1 MDVSNFKEVLQ
12 KLSVLKN
19 YSWLVLPAAIILVSV
34 LLFIPTELISSNLK
48 KQIEKESVSVGKQ
61 VQNLSKNT
69 VVRDQWQVE
78 QEYQDAYKADA
89 DKTAFLI
96 LQSCQRPLLNYEM
109 FPEPTDKSTL
119 IFKTFGEQFRKGI
132 EEMLARVKATGCPTD
147 AELQSS
153 LQRSM
158 VSGVRRSMSWGPGSS
173 SGRSEVDSTII
184 EVLCNDKAKSASV
197 YVNPVDLSGYE
208 LWKEYEYAGMDESI
222 EDCWYGQLGYWIIE
236 DVIDTVGAMNA
247 GQKNVFTSPV
257 KRIFDV
263 SFSKSSR
270 SAGRRSRTGE
280 NPHYVLTF
288 SEELSDPPTQ
298 RSSNGEIDIIHF
310 NVSVVVSSRAILPF
324 MKELCSAKT
333 HRFRGFSGKEPEQ
346 EFKHNQITI
355 LETNIRSI
363 DPQDKEH
370 NLYRYGEDAVVELEL
385 VCEYLLHRKSY
396 EQIKPKT
403 VTRLLDDFTG

>member
-19 YSWLVLPAAIILVSV
+19 YSWLVLPVAIMLVSV
-34 LLFIPTELISSNLK
+34 LLFVPTEVISSSLK
-48 KQIEKESVSVGKQ
+48 KQIEKKSVSVGKQ
-61 VQNLSKNT
+61 VQSLSKNT

-78 QEYQDAYKADA
+78 QEYQDAYKADS
-89 DKTAFLI
+89 DKTALLI

-119 IFKTFGEQFRKGI
+119 IFETFGEQFRKGI
-132 EEMLARVKATGCPTD
+132 EEMLARAKATGCPTD

-153 LQRSM
+153 LQRSS
-158 VSGVRRSMSWGPGSS
+158 VSRIRRGISWRPGSL
-173 SGRSEVDSTII
+173 SGMSEVNSTII

-197 YVNPVDLSGYE
+197 YADPLDLSGYE
-208 LWKEYEYAGMDESI
+208 FWREYEYAGMDDSI
-222 EDCWYGQLGYWIIE
+222 EDCWYWQLGYWIIE
-236 DVIDTVGAMNA
+236 DVVDTAAAMNA
-247 GQKNVFTSPV
+247 GSSSVFTSPV

-263 SFSKSSR
+263 SFSKSNRSLGRKSR
-270 SAGRRSRTGE
+270 SNEKPR
-280 NPHYVLTF
+280 YVLTF
-288 SEELSDPPTQ
+288 NEELTEPPTQ

-310 NVSVVVSSRAILPF
+310 NVSVVVSSQAILPF

-333 HRFRGFSGKEPEQ
+333 HKFRGFSGKESEQ
-346 EFKHNQITI
+346 EYKHNQITI
-355 LETNIRSI
+355 LESNIRSI
-363 DPQDKEH
+363 DSQGEDH
-370 NLYRYGEDAVVELEL
+370 NFYRYGEDAVVDLEL

-403 VTRLLDDFTG
+403 VTRLLDDFKG

>member
-1 MDVSNFKEVLQ
+1 MDVSNFKEILQ
-12 KLSVLKN
+12 KLSVLRN
-19 YSWLVLPAAIILVSV
+19 YSWLVLPVVIILVSV

-48 KQIEKESVSVGKQ
+48 KQIERKSVSVGKQ

-89 DKTAFLI
+89 DKTALLI

-119 IFKTFGEQFRKGI
+119 IFGTFGEQFRKGI
-132 EEMLARVKATGCPTD
+132 EEMLARIKTTSSPTD

-153 LQRSM
+153 LQRSS
-158 VSGVRRSMSWGPGSS
+158 VSGIRRSMSWRPGSF
-173 SGRSEVDSTII
+173 SGMSEVDSTII

-208 LWKEYEYAGMDESI
+208 FWKEYEYAGMDESI
-222 EDCWYGQLGYWIIE
+222 EDCWYWQLGYWIVE

-247 GQKNVFTSPV
+247 GSKNVFASPV
-257 KRIFDV
+257 KRIFEV
-263 SFSKSSR
+263 SFSES
-270 SAGRRSRTGE
+270 RRSLGRKSGTGGR
-280 NPHYVLTF
+280 PRYVLTF

-298 RSSNGEIDIIHF
+298 RSSNGEIDMIHF

-355 LETNIRSI
+355 LETSIRSI
-363 DPQDKEH
+363 DPQDENH
-370 NLYRYGEDAVVELEL
+370 NLCRYGEDAVVELEL
-385 VCEYLLHRKSY
+385 ICEYLLHRKSY

-403 VTRLLDDFTG
+403 VTKLLDDFTG